1 MPKTKL
7 ERIFF
12 TAVTA
17 FFMVY
22 GMTIYNTVLAN
33 GTFTNRT
40 FLDALTHMWV
50 EYGIIFLLAFF
61 VAGAIAPKLAFWV
74 VQPADLHH
82 FCNSDVY
89 RDFNGGICKCDWLV
103 SCPWIFCKCDS
114 QLYCNLL

>member
-33 GTFTNRT
+33 AR
-40 FLDALTHMWV
+40 LPIV
-50 EYGIIFLLAFF
+50 
-61 VAGAIAPKLAFWV
+61 PFWM
-74 VQPADLHH
+74 
-82 FCNSDVY
+82 
-89 RDFNGGICKCDWLV
+89 R
-103 SCPWIFCKCDS
+103 
-114 QLYCNLL
+114 